1 MCHTKSRDLFYG
13 AHYRNV
19 AYNCSVTFAVNA
31 DGGIDMGAKVLMT
44 VVPLVQLSTRNII
57 ARRIFREAIFFAIL
71 DTFWARE
78 RFAVL
83 SNNDVTALNHRLL
96 CCC

>member
-1 MCHTKSRDLFYG
+1 M
-13 AHYRNV
+13 
-19 AYNCSVTFAVNA
+19 NA

-57 ARRIFREAIFFAIL
+57 ARRIFREAIFLAIV
-71 DTFWARE
+71 DMFWASE

-83 SNNDVTALNHRLL
+83 SNHDVTALNHLLL
-96 CCC
+96 CSC